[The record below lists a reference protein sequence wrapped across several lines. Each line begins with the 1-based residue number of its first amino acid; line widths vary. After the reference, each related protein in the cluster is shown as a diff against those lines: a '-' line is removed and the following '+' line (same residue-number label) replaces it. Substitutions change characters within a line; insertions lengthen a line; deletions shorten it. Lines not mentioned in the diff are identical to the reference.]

1 MAQDLRDQL
10 QASLGDQYTLGRE
23 LPRGGMSRVFAATEK
38 ALGRSVVIKVLSPE
52 LAVTLSA
59 ERFKRE
65 IKLAARL
72 QHPHI
77 VPLISTGSAA
87 ESLYF
92 TMPLVEGESLRERLH
107 SERPMAIENITRI
120 LEEISGALEYAHAQ
134 GVVHRDIK
142 PENVMFFH
150 ERAVVLDFGIGK
162 ALTAA
167 TDDNVRTSG
176 ARITQSGMSLGT
188 PIYISPEQAAGDPDL
203 DHRADIYSLGV
214 VAYEMI
220 CGHPPFAGRTP
231 AIIFAAHASEPPIPI
246 SQYRRDV
253 PAYLEKIVMQCL
265 EKQPKSRP
273 QSAAE
278 IVRAVRG
285 TPLRGSAAVRASVKQ
300 MPSWVPWSLAGA
312 ATTLALFYAL
322 RLAGVV

>member
-1 MAQDLRDQL
+1 MPELREQL
-10 QASLGDQYTLGRE
+10 QASLGDQYTIGRE

-77 VPLISTGSAA
+77 IPLISTGSAA

-92 TMPLVEGESLRERLH
+92 TMPLVEGQSLRERLH
-107 SERPMAIENITRI
+107 SERPMAVENIARI
-120 LEEISGALEYAHAQ
+120 LEEISGALEYAHGQ

-150 ERAVVLDFGIGK
+150 DRAVVLDFGIGK

-167 TDDNVRTSG
+167 TDDNVRASG

-188 PIYISPEQAAGDPDL
+188 PVYVSPEQAAGDPEL
-203 DHRADIYSLGV
+203 DHRADIYSLGIV
-214 VAYEMI
+214 GYEMI
-220 CGHPPFAGRTP
+220 CGHPPFSGRTP
-231 AIIFAAHASEPPIPI
+231 AAIFAAHANEEPVPI

-253 PAYLEKIVMQCL
+253 PPYLEKIVMKCL
-265 EKQPKSRP
+265 EKNPKHRP
-273 QSAAE
+273 QNAAE
-278 IVRAVRG
+278 IARVLRG
-285 TPLRGSAAVRASVKQ
+285 TPIRGSAAIRASMQ
-300 MPSWVPWSLAGA
+300 RIPSWVPWTVAGA
-312 ATTLALFYAL
+312 ATLVAIVLSL